1 MELRPFI
8 RKRHKKNAEET
19 REGTIRVVA
28 QLLTKHRCA
37 TSDQRRGEK
46 EEDAGNPQLTARV
59 STQVPIQ
66 IPRGT
71 GVPGIHLRVTSPRHR
86 RQSEV
91 GKALKLSETG
101 EFSTTDQATRETGG
115 EVGRTSPGSPGP
127 VSALPPSAA
136 WGGAAL
142 GEMRGQ
148 ATPSSPS
155 AVKGSAFHAGALFSQ
170 EGPTRA
176 HSPICFPTTGVLQAL
191 PRLATSPPPSGIG
204 HSHQGPGS

>member
-1 MELRPFI
+1 M
-8 RKRHKKNAEET
+8 
-19 REGTIRVVA
+19 VA

-37 TSDQRRGEK
+37 TTDQRRGEK

-59 STQVPIQ
+59 STQCPIQ

-71 GVPGIHLRVTSPRHR
+71 GVPRHSPARHITPAPQTIGGGKSLNTLRNRWVFNH
-86 RQSEV
+86 
-91 GKALKLSETG
+91 
-101 EFSTTDQATRETGG
+101 DQAPRETGG

-170 EGPTRA
+170 EGPTPA
-176 HSPICFPTTGVLQAL
+176 HSPMCFPTTGVLQAL

>member
-59 STQVPIQ
+59 STQCPIQ

-71 GVPGIHLRVTSPRHR
+71 GVPR
-86 RQSEV
+86 
-91 GKALKLSETG
+91 
-101 EFSTTDQATRETGG
+101 
-115 EVGRTSPGSPGP
+115 
-127 VSALPPSAA
+127 
-136 WGGAAL
+136 
-142 GEMRGQ
+142 
-148 ATPSSPS
+148 
-155 AVKGSAFHAGALFSQ
+155 
-170 EGPTRA
+170 
-176 HSPICFPTTGVLQAL
+176 HSPARHITPAPQT
-191 PRLATSPPPSGIG
+191 IG
-204 HSHQGPGS
+204 GGKSLKTLRNR